1 MISLQELNWP
11 KNTRILV
18 ILAHPDDPEFFL
30 GGTIAMWTHAGY
42 QVDYGLFTDGEL
54 GLSEAF
60 PDPQELAKV
69 RHIEQRAAADAL
81 GVSSITWF
89 GYPDGFLMPDLEK
102 RKVVARFI
110 RQMKP
115 DVVVSSDPT
124 SFYLG
129 ENYLNHPDHRAAG
142 QIVAEGLFPAVGN
155 KGFFPELLDEGVLPH
170 QVSEL
175 WMSLPANKNTDIDVT
190 EYWEF
195 RVKALINHRSQVG
208 TPDVFL
214 QRIQDRRNQST
225 EGDDRY
231 IETFR
236 RMIFRK

>member
-1 MISLQELNWP
+1 MIDLSALDWP
-11 KNTRILV
+11 KETRILV

-30 GGTIAMWTHAGY
+30 GGTIAMWTQAGY
-42 QVDYGLFTDGEL
+42 QVDYGLLTDGEL

-60 PDPQELAKV
+60 PDSVELAKV
-69 RHIEQRAAADAL
+69 RHNEQRAAADAL

-89 GYPDGFLMPDLEK
+89 GYPDGFLVPDLEK
-102 RKVVARFI
+102 RKVIARFI

-115 DVVVSSDPT
+115 NVVVSSDPT

-155 KGFFPELLDEGVLPH
+155 RGFFPELLSEGYEPH

-175 WMSLPANKNTDIDVT
+175 WMSLPANKNIDIDVT
-190 EYWEF
+190 DYWDF
-195 RVKALINHRSQVG
+195 RVKALLNHLSQVG
-208 TPDVFL
+208 TPDVFM
-214 QRIQDRRNQST
+214 QRMQDRRNNAI
-225 EGDDRY
+225 EGPDCY
-231 IETFR
+231 VESFR
-236 RMIFRK
+236 RIVFRK

>member
-1 MISLQELNWP
+1 MINIQDLGWP

-42 QVDYGLFTDGEL
+42 QVDYGLLTDGEL

-69 RHIEQRAAADAL
+69 RRVEQQAASDAL

-89 GYPDGFLMPDLEK
+89 GYPDGFLVPDLDK
-102 RKVVARFI
+102 RKVIARFI

-124 SFYLG
+124 SYYLG

-142 QIVAEGLFPAVGN
+142 QIVAEGLFPAAGN
-155 KGFFPELLDEGVLPH
+155 RGFFPEIQEEGFLPH

-175 WMSLPANKNTDIDVT
+175 WMSLPANKNLDIDVT
-190 EYWEF
+190 DYWDF
-195 RVKALINHRSQVG
+195 RVKALLNHHSQVG
-208 TPDVFL
+208 TPDVFM
-214 QRIQDRRNQST
+214 QRMLDRRNQSA
-225 EGDDRY
+225 EGPDCY
-231 IETFR
+231 IESFR
-236 RMIFRK
+236 RIVFRK